1 MEKDKKEKLVE
12 EFRALV
18 NSRMQS
24 YFFLSQLY
32 NYYAIK
38 DIAKMLKD
46 GKFIKSIQENNS
58 EGFKLMKKY
67 IKEVAEKKSYDEL
80 VEDLQVEHTGL
91 FVMPKFVK
99 GRPYESFYLDKE
111 QKVGARVTINV
122 EKFYRSVGAEFSTID
137 DLPDFIGIELEFMHF
152 LCSKEREAWE
162 RGDIKQALNALRW
175 EEAFIREHL
184 GKWAIKYCR
193 DFYKDATSDFFRAV
207 SKLTEEFLDME
218 VKEIRGLIKK
228 IEKEFPELAPESKEE
243 RGGKNGD

>member
-1 MEKDKKEKLVE
+1 MEKKEKIVE
-12 EFRALV
+12 EFKVLTD
-18 NSRMQS
+18 SRVQS
-24 YFFLSQLY
+24 YLFLSRLY
-32 NYYAIK
+32 NYHAIK
-38 DIAKMLKD
+38 NIAKMLKD
-46 GKFIKSIQENNS
+46 KSFVNS
-58 EGFKLMKKY
+58 IESNSGEGFRLLRRY
-67 IKEVAEKKSYDEL
+67 IKNVAENKSYDEL

-122 EKFYRSVGAEFSTID
+122 ERFYRSVGAEFSTID

-152 LCSKEREAWE
+152 LCSKEKEAWD

-207 SKLTEEFLDME
+207 SKLTEEFLNTE
-218 VKEIRGLIKK
+218 IKEIRGFIKK
-228 IEKEFPELAPESKEE
+228 IEEQFPELAIEESRGKK
-243 RGGKNGD
+243 GGKNGG